1 MTHATDC
8 SAVSPC
14 EACSKMVRNAID
26 VRHEYSKALDILD
39 ELGSMPWMLKDVH
52 NTTDN
57 FWKIYEDL
65 RGLRDEADRMIP
77 RNY

>member
-1 MTHATDC
+1 MTHANDC

-14 EACSKMVRNAID
+14 EACSKMVYNAKEAL
-26 VRHEYSKALDILD
+26 HEYNKALEILD
-39 ELGSMPWMLKDVH
+39 ELGAMPWILKDVH

-57 FWKIYEDL
+57 FWRIYEDL